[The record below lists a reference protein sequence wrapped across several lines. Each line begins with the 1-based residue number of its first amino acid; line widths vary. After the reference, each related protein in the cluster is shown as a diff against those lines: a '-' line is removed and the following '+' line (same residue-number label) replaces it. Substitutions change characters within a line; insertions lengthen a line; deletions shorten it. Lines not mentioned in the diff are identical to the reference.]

1 MKQQL
6 LDIIEHTVFACSVE
20 HVRICANGIAHIH
33 AFTPDKQVVVY
44 GHCNTPPEKCYGIAD
59 NGELYALLSN
69 PSLSLVSQN
78 DNLLTFKNTVTG
90 NEFVYSLIT
99 EKRISELVD
108 FDPLH
113 TSSKIDYEV
122 IFDVTDKFVDD
133 LKYQR
138 KRNSDLR
145 YMEYSRNPQGVFF
158 GFYGKSRQIFD
169 EETGYIIGWESFT
182 GNINVQNIIKN
193 DAVYTGNQTKSGYKR
208 WSYDWSWPIKTVIKI
223 LDQKGKMQVKVS
235 PNGVMTII
243 CKTDFATYCYLLP
256 VHSR

>member
-1 MKQQL
+1 M
-6 LDIIEHTVFACSVE
+6 FACSVE

-90 NEFVYSLIT
+90 NEFVYSLIS

-145 YMEYSRNPQGVFF
+145 YMDYRRNAQGVFF
-158 GFYGKSRQIFD
+158 SFYGKACEVWD
-169 EETGYIIGWESFT
+169 EETGYIKGWERFT
-182 GNINVQNIIKN
+182 GNVVVQNIIKN
-193 DAVYTGNQTKSGYKR
+193 EAVSTGLSRYRHLGP
-208 WSYDWSWPIKTVIKI
+208 DWSWPIDTVIKI
-223 LDQKGKMQVKVS
+223 LDQKGEMQVKVS
-235 PNGVMTII
+235 PNGVMKII